1 MTNYRI
7 SDILLAFYHG
17 FKMDIS
23 ATGYILI
30 LPLLIAIPWF
40 FTGGNWYRKW
50 LKIYSDILLILFIP
64 LILCDAFIYS
74 FWAYRLDFSVIGYL
88 KEPKDAIASATT
100 VQLFLLIVIDII
112 ITFIFIKLCN
122 ILIDKFCHKEDKI
135 ASPIIPSIVFILFSG
150 FLVIPIRGGLGV
162 APMNSGS
169 VYFSEHLF
177 LNHAAINVVW
187 NFGYTALH
195 IKPKENP
202 YKFYPQN
209 EAYECFSMLLKDN
222 GVPKYLLNTEKPNIL
237 LIILESFGSDIIGIN
252 RKDSVTAPRF
262 KEYIPEGIYFSG
274 LYAAGSRTDKA
285 IPAILSGYPNLPLI
299 QVIREPRKTQTMPGL
314 FKLLD
319 SSGYKT
325 SFWYGGDINF
335 ASMNSFITTMGF
347 EEKVT
352 IDNFDKKDR
361 NSKWGVH
368 DHILFERLNDSLN
381 TSRNPFAYAVLSLS
395 SHEPFEVPMS
405 PVFKGRDILSQFKN
419 SIYYTDKSL
428 GEFLDRAKKTDWW
441 KNTLI
446 IITSDHCRRN
456 SDTIPVYSESIF
468 KIPMLWLGGAISAR
482 DTIITKICCQF
493 DLPLTIASQL
503 KLKANF
509 RFSKNILSNGSGNF
523 AFYTYNE
530 GFGFVTDTSFVA
542 YDIKLG
548 NCPFKRGK
556 GTDLAEKSGKSFLQ
570 VLFDDYL
577 SR

>member
-1 MTNYRI
+1 
-7 SDILLAFYHG
+7 
-17 FKMDIS
+17 
-23 ATGYILI
+23 
-30 LPLLIAIPWF
+30 
-40 FTGGNWYRKW
+40 
-50 LKIYSDILLILFIP
+50 
-64 LILCDAFIYS
+64 
-74 FWAYRLDFSVIGYL
+74 
-88 KEPKDAIASATT
+88 
-100 VQLFLLIVIDII
+100 
-112 ITFIFIKLCN
+112 
-122 ILIDKFCHKEDKI
+122 
-135 ASPIIPSIVFILFSG
+135 
-150 FLVIPIRGGLGV
+150 
-162 APMNSGS
+162 MNSGS

-177 LNHAAINVVW
+177 LNHTALNVIW
-187 NFGYTALH
+187 HFGYTALH
-195 IKPKENP
+195 IKPRENP
-202 YKFYPQN
+202 YKFYPEE
-209 EAYECFSMLLKDN
+209 EAHECFSMLLKDN
-222 GVPKYLLNTEKPNIL
+222 GTTKYMLKTEKPNIL
-237 LIILESFGSDIIGIN
+237 LIILESFGSDVIGIT
-252 RKDSVTAPRF
+252 RTDSVTAPRF
-262 KEYIPEGIYFSG
+262 KEYVPEGIYFTG

-319 SSGYKT
+319 SAGYKT

-335 ASMNSFITTMGF
+335 ANMNSFITTMGF
-347 EEKVT
+347 REKVT

-381 TSRNPFAYAVLSLS
+381 TSKNPFAYAVLSLS
-395 SHEPFEVPMS
+395 SHEPFEVPMA
-405 PVFKGRDILSQFKN
+405 PVFKGHDILSQFKN

-446 IITSDHCRRN
+446 IITADHCRRN

-468 KIPMLWLGGAISAR
+468 KIPLLWLGGAIAVK
-482 DTIITKICCQF
+482 DTIIRKPFSQF
-493 DLPLTIASQL
+493 DLPLTITSQL
-503 KLKANF
+503 KFKANF
-509 RFSKNILSNGSGNF
+509 PFSKDILSTGSVNF

-548 NCPFKRGK
+548 NCPAKRGNR
-556 GTDLAEKSGKSFLQ
+556 TDLAEKFGKAFLQ